1 MLSSVLQKVS
11 LKLSVKL
18 GKIMGIPV
26 RIHYTLW
33 LVFILIA
40 WSLAYGYMPRQ
51 YPGLSTLTYWGIG
64 IASAVILFAS
74 VLIHELSHSY
84 VAKKHGLPIARI
96 TLFFFG
102 GVSEMTEEPQDPRLE
117 VKMAAAGPLM
127 SFLIAAILGGA
138 WYVSQTGRGS
148 VPVTAILGYGALINA
163 VLGVFNL
170 VPAFPLDGG
179 RVFRGS
185 LWKRSGNLISATKT
199 ATRIS
204 EIFSLLMMF
213 GGFILIIVSD
223 FVDGIW
229 IVVLGWFIK
238 SGAETSLRQTLIG
251 ETLSGV
257 TVGDIMTRNVY
268 TISPDITIDQLISDY
283 FLVNRH
289 GGYPVVRDGK
299 ILGIV
304 TLQSVRGI
312 PKESRSSAKVEQVI
326 GHAEPMICVKS
337 TLSALDAMHK
347 MARERVGRLLVVEN
361 DLLVGIV
368 TRGDLMRTIQARQE
382 LGATRQPAIAPQI
395 GLPRD
400 QTMNCVQCGGQVPV
414 GSRFCPQCGARQEK
428 S

>member
-1 MLSSVLQKVS
+1 MSI
-11 LKLSVKL
+11 KL

-40 WSLAYGYMPRQ
+40 WSLAHGYMPRQ
-51 YPGLSTLTYWGIG
+51 YPGLSTLTYWEIG
-64 IASAVILFAS
+64 IASAIILFAS
-74 VLIHELSHSY
+74 VLVHELSHSY

-102 GVSEMTEEPQDPRLE
+102 GVSEMTEEPQDPKLE
-117 VKMAAAGPLM
+117 IKMAAAGPLM
-127 SFLIAAILGGA
+127 SLLIGGILGGA
-138 WYVSQTGRGS
+138 WYLCDITRAS
-148 VPVTAILGYGALINA
+148 VPLTAILGYGALINA
-163 VLGVFNL
+163 ILAVFNL

-185 LWKRSGNLISATKT
+185 LWKRSGNLIRATKT

-204 EIFSLLMMF
+204 EAVSLLMML
-213 GGFILIIVSD
+213 GGFVLIIVGD

-251 ETLSGV
+251 ETLGGV
-257 TVGDIMTRNVY
+257 TVGDIMTKNVL
-268 TISPDITIDQLISDY
+268 TISPDLTVEQLVSDY

-304 TLQSVRGI
+304 TLQSVRAI
-312 PKESRSSAKVEQVI
+312 PKDMRISSNVEQAMSHGEAMVS
-326 GHAEPMICVKS
+326 VKS
-337 TLSALDAMHK
+337 NLSALDAMHK
-347 MARERVGRLLVVEN
+347 MARERVGRLLVVE
-361 DLLVGIV
+361 DGQLAGIV
-368 TRGDLMRTIQARQE
+368 TRGDLMRTIQTRQE
-382 LGATRQPAIAPQI
+382 LGAVRQTWTGAPPI
-395 GLPRD
+395 TAPLGLPRD
-400 QTMNCVQCGGQVPV
+400 QIMKCVQCGGQLPTGV
-414 GSRFCPQCGARQEK
+414 RFCPHCGASQNK
-428 S
+428 